1 MLKCRKKG
9 KMTRK
14 KRPRKIR
21 VVLMSRFL
29 TGEAVLGGCL
39 HAPMVMTDDS
49 NQVVDFYY
57 MDRKIWR

>member
-1 MLKCRKKG
+1 
-9 KMTRK
+9 MTRK